1 MQNQRLDRPPILLLD
16 DIASHL
22 DAERRQALFDLT
34 AELSGQVWF
43 SGTDHVSF
51 SPISRDATV
60 IRLDQGKLL

>member
-34 AELSGQVWF
+34 RELSAQVWF
-43 SGTDHVSF
+43 SGTDHTSF
-51 SPISRDATV
+51 SPISREATV
-60 IRLDQGKLL
+60 IRLDHGNIL